1 MALSG
6 KMYGNALL
14 KALTKEIGYIAD
26 TIKVMLCTNA
36 YTPDQDTHIYK
47 SSVVASEIASGGGYT
62 TGGATLGN
70 KAMTYTAGTN
80 TIMLDADDTL
90 WSNSSLTARYAVIYD
105 DTPATDATKPLIGY
119 VDLGKDYTSSNGDF
133 KLVWNASGIFTIVT
147 T

>member
-6 KMYGNALL
+6 KMYGNMLL
-14 KALTKEIGYIAD
+14 KALNKEIDYDSD
-26 TIKVMLCTNA
+26 TIKVMLCTNS

-47 SSVVASEIASGGGYT
+47 SSVTNEVASGGGYT

-70 KAMTYTAGTN
+70 KTIVYSGPSN
-80 TIMLDADDTL
+80 TITIDADDTL
-90 WSNSSLTARYAVIYD
+90 WSNSSITARYAVIYD
-105 DTPATDATKPLIGY
+105 DTPALDSAKPLLGY

-133 KLVWNASGIFTIVT
+133 KLVWNSNGIFTIVT